1 MHVAKGSERAL
12 YDAANTGCVNFIIS
26 VVYDTCYKELDDA
39 GTFYTNVTAQQLLEN
54 LEDHCTGLH
63 AIDAVDI
70 PSVMH
75 KFWTEAEGVPQ
86 YINIMEAA

>member
-1 MHVAKGSERAL
+1 ME
-12 YDAANTGCVNFIIS
+12 CVNFIIS

-39 GTFYTNVTAQQLLEN
+39 GTFYTNVTAQQLLDN
-54 LEDHCTGLH
+54 LEDPYTGLH

-75 KFWTEAEGVPQ
+75 KFWTEAKGVPQ
-86 YINIMEAA
+86 YINIMESA